1 MDLIEARIHRNR
13 HPWELSRTKC
23 VLSILRKYI
32 LNTVVDIGAGDRFFI
47 SKLRPFIS
55 GEAYA
60 IDVGYNKSE
69 VIEGIHCLNN
79 TLDIP
84 KLNGGGAVV
93 MMDVLEHIENDKSF
107 LNEILKKVS
116 KDDLI
121 FVTVPAF
128 QQLFSNHD
136 VFLKHYRRYNKQ
148 QLLDLVRSCNLNVE
162 RCHYFYASLFF
173 ARWAGLLLKKEKSVD
188 KEVGIGGWNFSD
200 KHIITRIIYA
210 ILNIDFCIC
219 SFFAKFNIYLPG
231 LSLLAICKLSV
242 KEAQ

>member
-1 MDLIEARIHRNR
+1 MDLAEKTLNINR

-55 GEAYA
+55 GEVYA
-60 IDVGYNKSE
+60 VDVGYNQKSE
-69 VIEGIHCLNN
+69 VIDDIHCLNN

-84 KLNGGGAVV
+84 KLNGGGAII

-107 LNEILKKVS
+107 LNEILEKVS
-116 KDDLI
+116 KDDLVFI
-121 FVTVPAF
+121 TVPAF

-136 VFLKHYRRYNKQ
+136 VFLKHHRRYNKK
-148 QLLDLVRSCNLNVE
+148 QLLALLHSCNLNVE
-162 RCHYFYASLFF
+162 KCHYFYASLFF
-173 ARWAGLLLKKEKSVD
+173 ARRVSLLFKKEKSVD
-188 KEVGIGGWNFSD
+188 NEVGIGGWNFSD
-200 KHIITRIIYA
+200 KHIITRIIYT
-210 ILNIDFCIC
+210 ILNIDFRIC

-231 LSLLAICKLSV
+231 LSLLAVCRK
-242 KEAQ
+242 

>member
-1 MDLIEARIHRNR
+1 MDLAEKTLNINR

-23 VLSILRKYI
+23 VLNILRKYI

-47 SKLRPFIS
+47 SKLRSFIS
-55 GEAYA
+55 GKAYA
-60 IDVGYNKSE
+60 VDVGYNQKSE
-69 VIEGIHCLNN
+69 VIDGIHCLNN
-79 TLDIP
+79 TQDIP
-84 KLNGGGAVV
+84 KLNGGGAIV

-107 LNEILKKVS
+107 LNEILEKVS

-121 FVTVPAF
+121 FITVPAF

-148 QLLDLVRSCNLNVE
+148 QLLALIHSCDLNVE
-162 RCHYFYASLFF
+162 KCHYFYASLFF
-173 ARWAGLLLKKEKSVD
+173 ARWVSLLFKKEKSAD
-188 KEVGIGGWNFSD
+188 NEVGIGGWNFSD

-219 SFFAKFNIYLPG
+219 AFFAKFNIYLPG
-231 LSLLAICKLSV
+231 LSLLAICK
-242 KEAQ
+242 KEV